1 MSADNSLLIETLREL
16 IKLLAGE
23 NLAPLIKSKD
33 LDATVEEFGNLVK
46 AYTSSKGNDSLQL
59 RSDDELKEILLEI
72 NEYISI
78 FSKHNL
84 IELNKL
90 DFVEHIQPKT

>member
-16 IKLLAGE
+16 IKLLAEE

-46 AYTSSKGNDSLQL
+46 AYASLQGNDSLQL
-59 RSDDELKEILLEI
+59 RSDDELKEILLKI

>member
-33 LDATVEEFGNLVK
+33 LDATVEEFRNLVK
-46 AYTSSKGNDSLQL
+46 AYASSQGVDSLQAP
-59 RSDDELKEILLEI
+59 SNDEIKEILLKI